1 MEETVFGYHAVESLL
16 RLDPKRVKRV
26 LVQSN
31 RNDKRMQALQSLS
44 QNQGVALEPCP
55 RQTVD
60 ERVEGRHQGVVAVLH
75 SDAADSHEGMSEAKL
90 LSLVGQATVPLI
102 LILDGV
108 TDPHNLGACLR
119 SAEAAGV
126 TAVIFP
132 KDRSADVNAVVRKV
146 ACGAA
151 ESVPWLRVT
160 NLARTIETL
169 KQSGIWIVG
178 TSGDATETLFEHDLT
193 GPCAL
198 VLGSEG
204 SGMRRITQELCDYRV
219 HLPMAGSVS
228 SLNVSVAAGI
238 CLFEAVRQRRG

>member
-1 MEETVFGYHAVESLL
+1 MAETVFGYHAVESLL
-16 RLDPKRVKRV
+16 RLDPKRVKQV

-31 RNDKRMQALQSLS
+31 RNDKRMQALRSLAA
-44 QNQGVALEPCP
+44 NQGVTAEPCP
-55 RQTVD
+55 RQTLD

-204 SGMRRITQELCDYRV
+204 SGMRRLTQELCDYRV

>member
-1 MEETVFGYHAVESLL
+1 MAETVFGYHAVESLL

-31 RNDKRMQALQSLS
+31 RNDKRMQALRSLAA
-44 QNQGVALEPCP
+44 NQGVTAEPCP
-55 RQTVD
+55 RQTLD

-204 SGMRRITQELCDYRV
+204 SGMRRLTQELCDYRV